1 MILLFGA
8 SGYIGSAFASAL
20 ETRELPFRAV
30 PRGIYDDDD
39 PESLFNYLR
48 EHKPEF
54 AINAAGFTGKP
65 NVDACESAH
74 EETLRGNVE
83 LPDALA
89 TAFEKF
95 DIPWVHI
102 SSGCI
107 YNGAKFSANG
117 KTSVIEDLTTVRD
130 QLAATPEFFHGFTET
145 DEPNFSFDNPPC
157 SFYSGSK
164 AKAEKALEAFKQI
177 YVMRLRIPFDEQDGP
192 RNYLSKL
199 LRYPKIYDNANSLS
213 HRMDFVN
220 ATLDLWQK
228 RAPFGVYNATNPGF
242 VTTREVVR
250 KIQAKLHPNREFQ
263 FWESDEEFYREAAK
277 APRSNCL
284 LDSSKLLNAGV
295 SMRPVEEAID
305 DALAHWRPEES
316 AP

>member
-1 MILLFGA
+1 MILLLGA
-8 SGYIGSAFASAL
+8 SGYIGKAFASAL
-20 ETRELPFRAV
+20 DARGMNCRALS
-30 PRGIYDDDD
+30 RAENDYTT
-39 PESLFNYLR
+39 PEGLR
-48 EHKPEF
+48 AILEAGKPEF

-65 NVDACESAH
+65 NVDACEAAH

-83 LPDALA
+83 LPRMLA
-89 TAFEKF
+89 TTFEALE
-95 DIPWVHI
+95 IPWAHV

-107 YNGAKFSANG
+107 YNGAKFAENG
-117 KTSVIEDLTTVRD
+117 KTRSVKDLSKLGD
-130 QLAATPEFFHGFTET
+130 KLSSSPESFHGFTET

-164 AKAEKALEAFKQI
+164 ALAERELQKFKQV
-177 YVMRLRIPFDEQDGP
+177 YVMRLRIPFDEEDGP

-242 VTTREVVR
+242 VTTRDVVR
-250 KIQAKLHPNREFQ
+250 RIQEKLHPDRKFE
-263 FWESDEEFYREAAK
+263 FWENDEEFYREAART
-277 APRSNCL
+277 PRSNCL
-284 LDSSKLLNAGV
+284 LDSSKLAEAGAA
-295 SMRPVEEAID
+295 MRPVEEALD
-305 DALAHWRPEES
+305 NALDNWRAEKINS
-316 AP
+316 